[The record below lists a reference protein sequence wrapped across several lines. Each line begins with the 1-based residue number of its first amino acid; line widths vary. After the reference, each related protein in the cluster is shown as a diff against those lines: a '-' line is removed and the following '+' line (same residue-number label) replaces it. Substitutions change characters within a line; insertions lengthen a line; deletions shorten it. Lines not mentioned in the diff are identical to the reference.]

1 MNDSAELLSIKSF
14 CERFGVSR
22 TLTYREI
29 GAGRLPALKVGKL
42 TRITLKNARAWADAL
57 PRVIPRAAA

>member
-1 MNDSAELLSIKSF
+1 MNENSELLPIKVF

-42 TRITLKNARAWADAL
+42 TRIALKDARAWADAL
-57 PRVIPRAAA
+57 PRVTPKAAA